1 MVNVNLIYKYVLA
14 AGPKMLT
21 RIRIQSNIWSGS
33 LKKELNV
40 NIEFRGLKKE
50 LKLKYWVQ
58 GPQGRT

>member
-1 MVNVNLIYKYVLA
+1 MVNVNLIYKNVLA
-14 AGPKMLT
+14 GGPKMLT
-21 RIRIQSNIWSGS
+21 RIQSNIWSGS